1 MKNIFDFIFVLR
13 IPIDGTLYVTIYIV
27 LRLKSKIKSKKYEIY
42 TNFIQLLECVFRLK
56 EKRITMGIYK
66 SIHIVRKCKLSIA
79 LESQKREIWFI
90 EAWTIHEAANRTDI
104 PTNSQFSKKQSKEAA
119 IWVISVPS
127 PGLGP
132 DSLIVGESAFGANN
146 AFSISAFSGEHPHLM
161 ALSSQAERD

>member
-1 MKNIFDFIFVLR
+1 MYFMRSKDRADRSICICLRMKNIFDFIFVLR

-79 LESQKREIWFI
+79 LESQKREI
-90 EAWTIHEAANRTDI
+90 
-104 PTNSQFSKKQSKEAA
+104 
-119 IWVISVPS
+119 
-127 PGLGP
+127 
-132 DSLIVGESAFGANN
+132 
-146 AFSISAFSGEHPHLM
+146 
-161 ALSSQAERD
+161 